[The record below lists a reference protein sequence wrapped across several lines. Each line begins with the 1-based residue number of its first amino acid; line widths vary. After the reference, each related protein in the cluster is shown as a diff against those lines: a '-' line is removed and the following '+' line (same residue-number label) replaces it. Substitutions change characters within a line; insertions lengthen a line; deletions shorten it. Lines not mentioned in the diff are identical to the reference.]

1 MCLVPQPDFRR
12 VLEDVR
18 AMQLAA
24 RATAFRRWS
33 VHKLNESLIFFFCRR
48 RSEQGVF
55 MFFCIPQKG
64 LKRLEVRPFPGL
76 SDLPSN
82 KPKPH
87 NGSNGRNALAD
98 GRCEVGCLCHFLA
111 VA

>member
-1 MCLVPQPDFRR
+1 
-12 VLEDVR
+12 
-18 AMQLAA
+18 
-24 RATAFRRWS
+24 
-33 VHKLNESLIFFFCRR
+33 
-48 RSEQGVF
+48 